1 MLAGGIEE
9 IQARCVAAPARRLSN
24 AYARLTP
31 ALRLQDHA
39 FFSLGGVGLD
49 WHAVANKSIKP
60 PPVPR
65 KKPLRTDEEW
75 AARPEMALGE
85 ERRLLDPRF
94 EPAFAG
100 YATL

>member
-1 MLAGGIEE
+1 M
-9 IQARCVAAPARRLSN
+9 
-24 AYARLTP
+24 
-31 ALRLQDHA
+31 
-39 FFSLGGVGLD
+39 
-49 WHAVANKSIKP
+49 ANKSIKP

-65 KKPLRTDEEW
+65 KTPLRRDEEW

-85 ERRLLDPRF
+85 ERRLLEPRF